1 LSPAIY
7 DYNLGIV
14 MGGQEVKAGLIILLV
29 GLGLVA
35 YTYINYLRAARK
47 FDHIKKED
55 LVSYY
60 LDLANFLY
68 PYPFWSGVL
77 GILTIIAA
85 VIIVLINIP
94 VVL

>member
-1 LSPAIY
+1 
-7 DYNLGIV
+7 
-14 MGGQEVKAGLIILLV
+14 MKAGLVILVV

-35 YTYINYLRAARK
+35 YTYINYVWAARK

-60 LDLANFLY
+60 LDLAHFLY
-68 PYPFWSGVL
+68 PFPFWSGII
-77 GILTIIAA
+77 GILTIIIA

-94 VVL
+94 TVF